1 MYIQKC
7 NLTTMKT
14 NKILLASFMLLALAA
29 MPSCFNSS
37 NSGQSGSNLAE
48 MASGDMKAYESSNIN
63 AVEQARP
70 SIMVIPGDQTLQK
83 FKMLSTEK
91 KNGREYVTR
100 NYQAYLLKDSNAKLI
115 ISTIQDAFVQQG
127 YPLNDFEQT
136 LKQLETQEALD
147 MADGLEK
154 DAKTMLLT
162 TARPDIILELNYFSS
177 NKGKP
182 LPVGSHD
189 YSKSNTDSGNDNC
202 EINYTLNAIDAYSN
216 KVVSTISAT
225 ELIGKSIVKTL
236 QADLDQ
242 KMPKLQNEIVG
253 YFSDIL
259 KRGRDITVRIS
270 VEKGCE
276 VSLLD
281 ESIEGD
287 TYADWIMD
295 YIKSH
300 TVKGA
305 YTMQRNTDNELSF
318 VNCRIKL
325 LNDDGTQYGVY
336 DWARDLQKN
345 LRSNLGLKVANKSQG
360 LGEVL
365 LVIEGLK
372 INNNETPDQE

>member
-1 MYIQKC
+1 M
-7 NLTTMKT
+7 TMKT
-14 NKILLASFMLLALAA
+14 NKKLSVALMLVVLATMS
-29 MPSCFNSS
+29 SCFN
-37 NSGQSGSNLAE
+37 NSKQGDSNLAE
-48 MASGDMKAYESSNIN
+48 MASGDMKAYENSGIN

-83 FKMLSTEK
+83 FKMLKTET

-100 NYQAYLLKDSNAKLI
+100 NYQGYLLKDSNAKLV

-136 LKQLETQEALD
+136 LKQLDTQEALD
-147 MADGLEK
+147 MADELEK

-162 TARPDIILELNYFSS
+162 TARPDIILELNYFPS
-177 NKGKP
+177 NNKS

-189 YSKSNTDSGNDNC
+189 YSANDSGNSDINV
-202 EINYTLNAIDAYSN
+202 NYTLNAIDAYSN
-216 KVVSTISAT
+216 KVVSSVSAT
-225 ELIGKSIVKTL
+225 EINGQSIVKTL
-236 QADLDQ
+236 QTDLD
-242 KMPKLQNEIVG
+242 KKLPKLQNEIVQ

-259 KRGRDITVRIS
+259 KRGRDITVRVA

-276 VSLLD
+276 LKLSD

-295 YIKSH
+295 YLKSH

-305 YTMQRNTDNELSF
+305 YTMQRNTDRELSF

-345 LRSNLGLKVANKSQG
+345 LRANLGVKVSNKSQG

-372 INNNETPDQE
+372 NNNNETSNQE